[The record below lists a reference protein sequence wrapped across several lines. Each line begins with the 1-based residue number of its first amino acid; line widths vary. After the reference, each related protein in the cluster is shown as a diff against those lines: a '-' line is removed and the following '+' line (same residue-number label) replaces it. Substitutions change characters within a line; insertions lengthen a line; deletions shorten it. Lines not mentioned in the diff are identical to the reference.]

1 MKPAAKYSLIA
12 VVVLV
17 IMVPIVYVLAV
28 TYALKVHWEEDSIL
42 LGGKQ
47 VEYAINEY
55 VDKHGSPPSKLEN
68 LIPEC
73 MNSMPVFPQAS
84 NVHYSVAADG
94 RGWTLD
100 IYRPR
105 RETPLIY
112 RRTNVGLSAE
122 DAKRKLHGEN
132 GCYVLRA
139 R

>member
-1 MKPAAKYSLIA
+1 MKPAAKYSLVA
-12 VVVLV
+12 AAVLV

-28 TYALKVHWEEDSIL
+28 TYALRVHWEEDSIV

-47 VEYAINEY
+47 VEYAINDC

-73 MNSMPVFPQAS
+73 MGSMPIFPQAS

-105 RETPLIY
+105 REAPLLY
-112 RRTNVGLSAE
+112 RRTNIDLSAE
-122 DAKRKLHGEN
+122 DAQRTLHTEN
-132 GCYVLRA
+132 GCYVLRVH
-139 R
+139 